1 MDTVRSGEPLV
12 AGYDG
17 VVCDL
22 DGVVYR
28 GSDAVPEAADA
39 LQQLV
44 ARGMKV
50 VYATNNAS
58 RVPAEVAA
66 QIAAFGAPATA
77 SDVVSSAQAGAV
89 RLAGDLEQGASVLA
103 LGGDG
108 VVEALKDVGLVP
120 VSPDGDADEVAGV
133 SAVLQGY
140 GKQLRVSDF
149 ESAARVLTTGL
160 LWVATNDDA
169 TLPLPWGQSPGTA
182 PTSICWSPLWGDDL
196 TSSASRTLRS
206 TGWRWTASGRAR
218 TRTLAIGDRLGTD
231 IVGAEAAGIDS
242 AWVLTGVDRPTD
254 LVAADASPTYV
265 LASLEQL
272 LQPYAAPFPD
282 ADGWRCGAARVTH
295 TDDGLHIE
303 RGSGT
308 PIEVVRAGLA
318 ALLRLRDERSAPRP
332 AVPRRRGARPA
343 ARRLAGNASHRR
355 PGSVTA
361 ADQPHGT
368 EATHAWGELTL
379 DATTSGPASRRRSKA
394 APGRAPDPDTAR
406 PARTRP
412 ARFLRRR

>member
-12 AGYDG
+12 ARYDG

-28 GSDAVPEAADA
+28 GSDAVPEAADT

-58 RVPAEVAA
+58 RVPVEVAA
-66 QIAAFGAPATA
+66 QIAGFGAPAAA
-77 SDVVSSAQAGAV
+77 SDVVSSAEAGAA
-89 RLAGDLEQGASVLA
+89 RLARDLEQGASVLA

-108 VVEALKDVGLVP
+108 VVEALKALGLVP
-120 VSPDGDADEVAGV
+120 VPPGGGADEVAGV

-169 TLPLPWGQSPGTA
+169 TLPLPWGQSPGNGAYVDLLATA
-182 PTSICWSPLWGDDL
+182 LGRRPDVVGKPHPPLYRLALDRLGTRPD
-196 TSSASRTLRS
+196 
-206 TGWRWTASGRAR
+206 
-218 TRTLAIGDRLGTD
+218 RTLAIGDRLGTD

-272 LQPYAAPFPD
+272 LQPYAAPVPD

-295 TDDGLHIE
+295 TDDGLYIE

-308 PIEVVRAGLA
+308 SIEVVRAGLA
-318 ALLRLRDERSAPRP
+318 ALLRLRDETSHRDQLCRDAEALDRLLDDLP
-332 AVPRRRGARPA
+332 ATPPA
-343 ARRLAGNASHRR
+343 A
-355 PGSVTA
+355 
-361 ADQPHGT
+361 
-368 EATHAWGELTL
+368 
-379 DATTSGPASRRRSKA
+379 
-394 APGRAPDPDTAR
+394 DPVA
-406 PARTRP
+406 
-412 ARFLRRR
+412 